1 MFRTNVTLDSY
12 TTKDEAFI
20 CISNTKKAKEI
31 GRERMA
37 FNERIVTAQ
46 DFLRLA
52 TSGYCFCHLFNYDPA
67 VPIRVKRGERW
78 IDESPVYRRGR
89 NKGGM
94 KPFVKKDKF
103 FKGAQTVFV
112 DIDYTQFV
120 SIPDYLSTLSIP
132 PTCVYMSFSDGK
144 DKGGVV
150 SRRFRMVYVFDRI
163 LGKDEFIGVSRI
175 ISDTIV
181 RETGEPMDD
190 DCGTR
195 MSQYMNGVYGNPE
208 TYCSNCI
215 YSVTDFPGWERIA
228 ESEEQEIEFDEYM
241 CYQMDNWSYEDFM
254 HVNSWRGYRYRV
266 EGTTWE
272 DGLYQLT
279 DENYLALWFPRE
291 RVKDGQKRRKKLFYN
306 ACLRALMFPDMT
318 ADMLL
323 FNLYVDR
330 EKLFDNSDGAITL
343 DCLKRRVKK
352 ALTMP
357 KDLLEIQCKWYI
369 DYWKDNRPAYIVRKG
384 IRTTQ
389 GLQQFI
395 QKRIRYKEIDAV
407 YDCNLSIQQ
416 NIVNGINI
424 PQATLYRYCADRG
437 IPTDPSRGM
446 TKNEKREQKRLDK
459 EKKIA
464 LFLSLYDSNLS
475 VRENQEK
482 MKQHGLSLSVG
493 SISKYIGKYII
504 PAEIPVYDVPTFTLP
519 KFDCPIMTSNRFI
532 TDDAEDV
539 EENSS
544 LHQEVDLSYAIPQ
557 FNFSFGG

>member
-1 MFRTNVTLDSY
+1 
-12 TTKDEAFI
+12 
-20 CISNTKKAKEI
+20 
-31 GRERMA
+31 MA
-37 FNERIVTAQ
+37 FKERIVTVQ

-52 TSGYCFCHLFNYDPA
+52 TSGYCFCHLFDYDPA
-67 VPIRVKRGERW
+67 VPIRVKRKNGW
-78 IDESPVYRRGR
+78 ITESPVYRRGR

-112 DIDYTQFV
+112 DIDFTRFGN
-120 SIPDYLSTLSIP
+120 IPDYISTLSIP

-163 LGKDEFIGVSRI
+163 LGRDEFIGVSRI

-272 DGLYQLT
+272 EGDYQLT

-318 ADMLL
+318 ADTLL
-323 FNLYVDR
+323 FNLYVDCA
-330 EKLFDNSDGAITL
+330 LHFDNSDGAITL

-357 KDLLEIQCKWYI
+357 KDLLVIQCP
-369 DYWKDNRPAYIVRKG
+369 RPHGK
-384 IRTTQ
+384 
-389 GLQQFI
+389 
-395 QKRIRYKEIDAV
+395 V
-407 YDCNLSIQQ
+407 YTI
-416 NIVNGINI
+416 
-424 PQATLYRYCADRG
+424 
-437 IPTDPSRGM
+437 
-446 TKNEKREQKRLDK
+446 
-459 EKKIA
+459 
-464 LFLSLYDSNLS
+464 
-475 VRENQEK
+475 
-482 MKQHGLSLSVG
+482 
-493 SISKYIGKYII
+493 
-504 PAEIPVYDVPTFTLP
+504 
-519 KFDCPIMTSNRFI
+519 
-532 TDDAEDV
+532 
-539 EENSS
+539 
-544 LHQEVDLSYAIPQ
+544 
-557 FNFSFGG
+557 